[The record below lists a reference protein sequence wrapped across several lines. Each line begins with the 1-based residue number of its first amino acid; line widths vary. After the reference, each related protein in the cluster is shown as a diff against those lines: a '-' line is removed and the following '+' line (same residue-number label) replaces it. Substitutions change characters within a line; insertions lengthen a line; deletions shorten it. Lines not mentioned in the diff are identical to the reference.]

1 MSNRI
6 NSPAFS
12 NDQRIMLDFYLVA
25 YNDIRGDIDRMY
37 ESLDHIVSHINT
49 LSRNVET
56 QRADNNINRM
66 HNHQHHYAAAN
77 NLRSTTNRYRTAT
90 RTADSI
96 LNDYLYND
104 LAMPRVGRNEILRN
118 DIPRVQPQA
127 RQNTNAW
134 PRSNTQ
140 LVDFLSQF
148 YNNVPVVPTRQ
159 QIDAATRRVLY
170 REIDAP
176 LNSSCPICLDRFQP
190 DDSVMQIIRCGHIFN
205 EDSINLWF
213 RANVR
218 CPVCRHDIREPP
230 AVTSPPLMQAATPV
244 STQNQSSRSAATAE
258 NSYYEYDSE
267 SDDEEDVETQ
277 DNAANSIPDA
287 SFNETTANPSP
298 ETNQSEP
305 PPVAQNLRVERDPVT
320 NSIDRI
326 SYDLTDE
333 NLINNI
339 TTIAG
344 DLLFGNR
351 STPLQYNNGN
361 QRFVYDPSSNIVM
374 FETYFQRQP

>member
-12 NDQRIMLDFYLVA
+12 NDQRTMLEFYLTA
-25 YNDIRGDIDRMY
+25 YNDIRGDIDRLY
-37 ESLDHIVSHINT
+37 ESLDNVVSRINT

-56 QRADNNINRM
+56 QRADNNTNRTGWT
-66 HNHQHHYAAAN
+66 AS
-77 NLRSTTNRYRTAT
+77 NLRSNTSRHRTAT

-96 LNDYLYND
+96 LSDYLYND
-104 LAMPRVGRNEILRN
+104 LAMPRFSRNEILRN
-118 DIPRVQPQA
+118 EIPRAQPQA

-134 PRSNTQ
+134 TRNNTQ

-159 QIDAATRRVLY
+159 QIDAATRRILY
-170 REIDAP
+170 REIEAP

-218 CPVCRHDIREPP
+218 CPVCRHDIREPH
-230 AVTSPPLMQAATPV
+230 AVATTQAATPA
-244 STQNQSSRSAATAE
+244 STQNQSSRSTATAE
-258 NSYYEYDSE
+258 NSYYEYNSE

-277 DNAANSIPDA
+277 NNPTNSIPDA

-298 ETNQSEP
+298 ETNQSEI

-339 TTIAG
+339 TNIAG